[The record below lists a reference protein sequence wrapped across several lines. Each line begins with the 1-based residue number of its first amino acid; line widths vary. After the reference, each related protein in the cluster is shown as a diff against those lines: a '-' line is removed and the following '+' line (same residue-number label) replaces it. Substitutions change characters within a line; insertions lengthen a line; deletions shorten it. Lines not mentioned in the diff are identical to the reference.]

1 MWDLSAATV
10 WAVKSFVYGC
20 CWGCLPP
27 EGFALHPVLL
37 VIPPSSLPWE
47 AFLLGGRSEGAWVPC
62 YSTRVWAVSRQ
73 WMSSPFSEDAN
84 TYVSVLLWD
93 VVAQA
98 FSSALFA
105 CRESEMCLSSTCFCL
120 VPFLSRALLLPFI
133 QTLWS
138 FFCSFAMISFFKI
151 SWYLQIHLPHF
162 PTHWSDG
169 KAIHIILCH
178 LRVVWK
184 RAVWLHIQGE
194 DSFWVTPVPIAASDL
209 PLLLFILQ
217 GICARKLLGNEW
229 QQGERAH
236 QTASCV
242 GSSPGKRLSWVWKN
256 KTPNPNR
263 IRRSHRS
270 SYLWVMVP
278 FFSGSSKADALM

>member
-1 MWDLSAATV
+1 
-10 WAVKSFVYGC
+10 
-20 CWGCLPP
+20 
-27 EGFALHPVLL
+27 
-37 VIPPSSLPWE
+37 
-47 AFLLGGRSEGAWVPC
+47 
-62 YSTRVWAVSRQ
+62 
-73 WMSSPFSEDAN
+73 
-84 TYVSVLLWD
+84 
-93 VVAQA
+93 
-98 FSSALFA
+98 
-105 CRESEMCLSSTCFCL
+105 
-120 VPFLSRALLLPFI
+120 
-133 QTLWS
+133 
-138 FFCSFAMISFFKI
+138 MISFFKI

-209 PLLLFILQ
+209 PLLLSILQ

-229 QQGERAH
+229 QRGERAH

-270 SYLWVMVP
+270 SYLWLMVP
-278 FFSGSSKADALM
+278 FFQVPLKPMLLCNSGQREERETNKGEKRQNVNVTWTVFLFPLTWQL